1 MSSSLSYSSSS
12 QRRYSNRLSSPLTR
26 PSALSQDQGPL
37 GPQIPQA
44 AAAAAPPR
52 PAPPPS
58 RPFNSRCRRRRRRRI
73 FCVLSVAVCRATPAA
88 RSPPS
93 LPSRPSGGRLGCPD
107 PENTLLILARGRRG
121 RRTGRKA
128 AAPRTDTV
136 SLPPSLS
143 LFSCAF
149 VRSLFPLP
157 LRRGEHNSNRRQLQ
171 SGRATENSV
180 TTIA

>member
-12 QRRYSNRLSSPLTR
+12 QRGYSNRLSSPLTR

-44 AAAAAPPR
+44 A
-52 PAPPPS
+52 PPPS
-58 RPFNSRCRRRRRRRI
+58 RPFNSRCRRRRRRI

>member
-1 MSSSLSYSSSS
+1 MACRMSSSLSYSSSS

-44 AAAAAPPR
+44 A
-52 PAPPPS
+52 PPPS
-58 RPFNSRCRRRRRRRI
+58 RPFNSRCRRRRRRI

-143 LFSCAF
+143 LLLR
-149 VRSLFPLP
+149 VRSFSLP
-157 LRRGEHNSNRRQLQ
+157 SPIKKRRTQLESSAVAVRTCNR
-171 SGRATENSV
+171 E
-180 TTIA
+180 

>member
-1 MSSSLSYSSSS
+1 MPPSSENITERDGESILQSIRISLHSLFPLPIWCWWDFFR
-12 QRRYSNRLSSPLTR
+12 QPRPPTSSPNTR
-26 PSALSQDQGPL
+26 AALLHRFCSPHDPAIRRGNICEM
-37 GPQIPQA
+37 GIA
-44 AAAAAPPR
+44 RRPR
-52 PAPPPS
+52 P
-58 RPFNSRCRRRRRRRI
+58 
-73 FCVLSVAVCRATPAA
+73 L
-88 RSPPS
+88 PS
-93 LPSRPSGGRLGCPD
+93 LPSRPTGGRLGCPD

-136 SLPPSLS
+136 SLPLS